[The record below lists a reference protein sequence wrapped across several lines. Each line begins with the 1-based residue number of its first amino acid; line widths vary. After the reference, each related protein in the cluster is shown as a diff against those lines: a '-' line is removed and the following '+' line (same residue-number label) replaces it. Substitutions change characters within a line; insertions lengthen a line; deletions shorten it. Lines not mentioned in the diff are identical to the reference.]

1 MVNGR
6 KWLSHSV
13 ATAFVLASISCTILT
28 LQALCKKANA
38 EAGIANIQFNLT
50 AAFPNIH
57 LVQKR
62 DFIQSL
68 RTEAKSV
75 ANGIVTAVPSVISQ
89 LQSAADTLATAL
101 PGEVEAL
108 IPRNCS
114 IGTKKFCVGL
124 AHNVTCHS
132 LPLNMSKL
140 IPAGFEKVLRINLND
155 IQPLNDALAKVTM
168 ANIQDALIVG
178 VVLAFIVTTISMCS
192 ISGKFL
198 CLTDILLRFRIL
210 RVGISL
216 LFGMICC
223 IPFLVAAI
231 VLYMFNSKAKHL
243 PPWIQIEEGGVSRL
257 SVGGLCCAIVMLI
270 LSTVISI
277 IF

>member
-1 MVNGR
+1 MGHLPGPN
-6 KWLSHSV
+6 LSHSR
-13 ATAFVLASISCTILT
+13 TIHKEEILINLISGLNLDFFQILILCCTILA

-38 EAGIANIQFNLT
+38 EAGITTVKFNLT

-57 LVQKR
+57 IVQKR

-89 LQSAADTLATAL
+89 VQSAADTLATAL

-114 IGTKKFCVGL
+114 IGTKKFCLGL
-124 AHNVTCHS
+124 AHNVTRHS
-132 LPLNMSKL
+132 LPLNMSKFV
-140 IPAGFEKVLRINLND
+140 PAGVEKVFQINLND

-168 ANIQDALIVG
+168 ANIQDALIIG

-192 ISGKFL
+192 IS
-198 CLTDILLRFRIL
+198 
-210 RVGISL
+210 
-216 LFGMICC
+216 
-223 IPFLVAAI
+223 
-231 VLYMFNSKAKHL
+231 AKHL
-243 PPWIQIEEGGVSRL
+243 PPWIQVEEGEPLVVLTGP
-257 SVGGLCCAIVMLI
+257 
-270 LSTVISI
+270 STYSDNQRKLYNYIHSD
-277 IF
+277 

>member
-13 ATAFVLASISCTILT
+13 ATAFVLTSISCTILA

-38 EAGIANIQFNLT
+38 EAGITTFNLT

-57 LVQKR
+57 IVQKR

-89 LQSAADTLATAL
+89 VQSAADTLATAL

-114 IGTKKFCVGL
+114 IGTKKFCLGL
-124 AHNVTCHS
+124 AHNVTRHS
-132 LPLNMSKL
+132 LPLNMSKFV
-140 IPAGFEKVLRINLND
+140 PAGVEKVFQINLND

-168 ANIQDALIVG
+168 ANIQDALIIG

-198 CLTDILLRFRIL
+198 CLTDILL

-243 PPWIQIEEGGVSRL
+243 PPWIQVEEGEVSRL
-257 SVGGLCCAIVMLI
+257 TVGGLCCAIVMLV

-277 IF
+277 IL